1 MPIYEQIGKSYDLTR
16 RADPYIIERL
26 AHHMQIKQNAN
37 YLDVA
42 CGTGNY
48 TLALAQYGGYW
59 HGIDHSQQMINTAC
73 QKSNSVNWQVADAEV
88 LPFPDGTFSGVLCT
102 LAIHHFDNLKLAF
115 QEIYRVLSGGKLVLF
130 TATPEQ
136 IHNYWLVEYFP
147 EAIHKSAQQMPSLE
161 TVSAALQ
168 AVGFNAMETEFY
180 FVPETLQD
188 LFLYSGKHRPNFY
201 LDANIR
207 SGISTF
213 ASLASADEIESGC
226 QKLKEDISTG
236 FIFEIMEK
244 YQSDKGDYLFAMA
257 QPLLREYRQ

>member
-59 HGIDHSQQMINTAC
+59 HGIDHSQQMINIAC

-88 LPFPDGTFSGVLCT
+88 LPFPNGTFLGVLCT

-115 QEIYRVLSGGKLVLF
+115 Q
-130 TATPEQ
+130 
-136 IHNYWLVEYFP
+136 
-147 EAIHKSAQQMPSLE
+147 
-161 TVSAALQ
+161 
-168 AVGFNAMETEFY
+168 
-180 FVPETLQD
+180 
-188 LFLYSGKHRPNFY
+188 
-201 LDANIR
+201 
-207 SGISTF
+207 
-213 ASLASADEIESGC
+213 
-226 QKLKEDISTG
+226 
-236 FIFEIMEK
+236 
-244 YQSDKGDYLFAMA
+244 
-257 QPLLREYRQ
+257 